1 MEGGGWGGR
10 GGEGRM
16 LDPKKG
22 VRNTQVTIRNTQVTI
37 RNTQVAKKGSATIKQ
52 FENIFSTLNG
62 QSLSFDKYM
71 KIGKKP
77 IIESELCKKCIVL
90 N

>member
-1 MEGGGWGGR
+1 
-10 GGEGRM
+10 M

-22 VRNTQVTIRNTQVTI
+22 VRNTQVTIRNTQVT
-37 RNTQVAKKGSATIKQ
+37 KKGSQ

>member
-1 MEGGGWGGR
+1 MEGGGWRGR

-22 VRNTQVTIRNTQVTI
+22 VRNTQVTIRNTQVT
-37 RNTQVAKKGSATIKQ
+37 KKGSATIKQ

>member
-1 MEGGGWGGR
+1 MNEGGEEER
-10 GGEGRM
+10 GECWT
-16 LDPKKG
+16 P
-22 VRNTQVTIRNTQVTI
+22 
-37 RNTQVAKKGSATIKQ
+37 KKGSATPRYQKRPQ

>member
-1 MEGGGWGGR
+1 
-10 GGEGRM
+10 M

-22 VRNTQVTIRNTQVTI
+22 VRNTQVTIRNTQVTKKRV
-37 RNTQVAKKGSATIKQ
+37 RNNKTIGKY
-52 FENIFSTLNG
+52 ILNG

>member
-1 MEGGGWGGR
+1 MEGGGWRGR

-22 VRNTQVTIRNTQVTI
+22 VRNTQVTI

>member
-1 MEGGGWGGR
+1 
-10 GGEGRM
+10 M

-22 VRNTQVTIRNTQVTI
+22 VRNTQVTIRNTQVT
-37 RNTQVAKKGSATIKQ
+37 KKGRNNKTIGKY
-52 FENIFSTLNG
+52 ILNG